1 MPFLNQK
8 SQIILRIS
16 EKFADFGIYP
26 RFSVMFFG
34 IGRRQIAED

>member
-16 EKFADFGIYP
+16 EKIADFGIYP
-26 RFSVMFFG
+26 RFSAMFFG
-34 IGRRQIAED
+34 IRRRP